1 MKKRLLILPFIA
13 MLSAPAMAG
22 SSQPGKIVELFTSQ
36 GCSSCPP
43 ANSLVNEISGYADV
57 LALTYS
63 VTYWDYLG
71 WTDTF
76 GKREFTE
83 RQKAY
88 GEAFDE
94 MNIYTP
100 QIILNGSEHSPR
112 YKTSDLQDLSQDSAM
127 PGLTLLERDG
137 RLCVEGAFEAEA
149 EYNLHLVEYVPGP
162 QSVKVNR
169 GENRGRVLTLSNVVT
184 NVTKLG
190 PWDMRDL
197 EFDTDIIPQK
207 GTAYALLLHDV
218 DSHQIHAAVKYTKD

>member
-100 QIILNGSEHSPR
+100 QIILNGSSIAR
-112 YKTSDLQDLSQDSAM
+112 AI
-127 PGLTLLERDG
+127 R
-137 RLCVEGAFEAEA
+137 
-149 EYNLHLVEYVPGP
+149 
-162 QSVKVNR
+162 
-169 GENRGRVLTLSNVVT
+169 
-184 NVTKLG
+184 
-190 PWDMRDL
+190 
-197 EFDTDIIPQK
+197 
-207 GTAYALLLHDV
+207 
-218 DSHQIHAAVKYTKD
+218 HQIYRICPRTPPCLD